1 MVVILRCREANA
13 CVFSFSIRQ
22 EQFTAM
28 RDLYMKN
35 GQGFALVYSIIA
47 DSTFNELRA
56 IRNHIMKVKDADE
69 SKPVPMVLVGNKCDL
84 ADKRVVS
91 KDAGKALASDFGLD
105 PEKHFYESSAKE
117 RTNID
122 EIFKDLVRQ
131 VVASGPPP
139 KKARCT
145 IL

>member
-1 MVVILRCREANA
+1 
-13 CVFSFSIRQ
+13 
-22 EQFTAM
+22 M

-35 GQGFALVYSIIA
+35 GQGFALVYSIIS
-47 DSTFNELRA
+47 DSTFNDLRA
-56 IRNHIMKVKDADE
+56 IRNHIIKVKDADE

-84 ADKRVVS
+84 EDKRVVT
-91 KDAGKALASDFGLD
+91 KEVGRGLAADFGLD
-105 PEKHFYESSAKE
+105 PEKHFYESSAKN
-117 RTNID
+117 RTNVD
-122 EIFKDLVRQ
+122 EIFYDLVRQ